1 MTVGFKQDIA
11 QYLAQSEIET
21 RLLVVIEYDKDNVY
35 RFIADESLESF
46 EICGNTYLSTQI
58 ERGSRQEN
66 SDNSIDSVSLTLSN
80 HWQEWAAIV
89 ANHGNEFLGKRCTLY
104 EWFPEY
110 PEDEPVPMYS
120 GILDEIKM
128 SATSFEMEVV
138 RVLGDYDQEAP
149 LMTYDPN
156 CQFIYKDA
164 RCKSK
169 STIYYSCGK
178 TLNDCIQRGNVLNFG
193 GYVAVP
199 REYLVKH

>member
-1 MTVGFKQDIA
+1 
-11 QYLAQSEIET
+11 
-21 RLLVVIEYDKDNVY
+21 
-35 RFIADESLESF
+35 
-46 EICGNTYLSTQI
+46 
-58 ERGSRQEN
+58 
-66 SDNSIDSVSLTLSN
+66 
-80 HWQEWAAIV
+80 
-89 ANHGNEFLGKRCTLY
+89 
-104 EWFPEY
+104 
-110 PEDEPVPMYS
+110 
-120 GILDEIKM
+120 M

-164 RCKSK
+164 RCKAK
-169 STIYYSCGK
+169 NTIYYSCGK